1 MDLDVRLP
9 IGSMFTIVGILLVIY
24 GLTSNPAIY
33 KRSLGVN
40 INLWWGLVLVVFG
53 IVMLWPRSR
62 PNEAAGAEPRSRAAD
77 GGRPGGSRRAAAR
90 AAARGAGRPHAYR
103 PP

>member
-24 GLTSNPAIY
+24 GLISNPSIY
-33 KRSLGVN
+33 KASLGID

-53 IVMLWPRSR
+53 VVMLWMGVRSAR
-62 PNEAAGAEPRSRAAD
+62 SKRRDGVRAGEQD
-77 GGRPGGSRRAAAR
+77 D
-90 AAARGAGRPHAYR
+90 
-103 PP
+103 